1 MDHVL
6 VLGAGPAGSAAA
18 AVLARQGCPVL
29 LLDKAEFP
37 RDKVCGDGIGGST
50 IRLLSDLGLHL
61 DEARQAL
68 HSCSRVRGVSPA
80 GHIYEGPFPKKDGR
94 RRHGYVIRRER
105 FDHLL
110 WEHAQAQGARFER
123 FCATE
128 PIVEDGVMCGVRGSV
143 NGKAAER
150 RARITIV
157 ADGANSVIV
166 RALRSNKPA
175 ARHYAVAIRSYFKA
189 VESPEDCVVFAFN
202 QTQLPGY
209 GWIFP
214 LGGGEANVGVGLRLD
229 VARSNRGSLRQRF
242 EQFIRDPRV
251 AAKLSRARQTGRARG
266 GFLPL
271 ASQRMRRTYPGA
283 LLVGDAGAFISSLT
297 GGGIYNALESGR
309 IAANV
314 AMEALQGD
322 GGTNDELGQFDVRW
336 RDSIGRELRI
346 AAMAQRLLS
355 WPGMLDLVIRRMGQS
370 ERFARLV
377 LNRF

>member
-18 AVLARQGCPVL
+18 AVLARQVCPVL

-61 DEARQAL
+61 DGESQAL
-68 HSCSRVRGVSPA
+68 HSCTKVRGVSPA
-80 GHIYEGPFPKKDGR
+80 GDVYEGAFPKKDGR

-110 WEHAQAQGARFER
+110 WEHARAQGARFER
-123 FCATE
+123 FRATE
-128 PIVEDGVMCGVRGSV
+128 PIVEDGLVCGVRGSV

-157 ADGANSVIV
+157 ADGANSVIA
-166 RALRSNKPA
+166 RALRSNKPP
-175 ARHYAVAIRSYFKA
+175 ARHYAVAIRSYFKG
-189 VESPEDCVVFAFN
+189 VESPEDCVVFTFN

-229 VARSNRGSLRQRF
+229 VARSNAMSLRQRF

-251 AAKLSRARQTGRARG
+251 ADRLSQARQVEKARG

-271 ASQRMRRTYPGA
+271 ASQRIRRTYPGA
-283 LLVGDAGAFISSLT
+283 LLVGDAGALISPLT

-314 AMEALQGD
+314 ALESLQGN
-322 GGTNDELGQFDVRW
+322 GGTADELRQFDVQCR
-336 RDSIGRELRI
+336 RSLGRELKS
-346 AAMAQRLLS
+346 AAMFQKLLS
-355 WPGMLDLVIRRMGQS
+355 WPGMLDLVIRRMGRN